1 MEIKDLIAKI
11 AEYDEME
18 APDGMNIVEAT
29 EEDIK
34 DLANKDEQEA
44 ADGMNLLED
53 ETKQVNEGATNGP
66 TYDNIIAEYSKYIPQ
81 RTNVGEQTA
90 ETCKIAIALLD
101 DIWRT
106 IQDDED
112 TKDIADTILECID
125 GISNFVPELQ

>member
-1 MEIKDLIAKI
+1 MDIKDLLAQF
-11 AEYDEME
+11 DDME
-18 APDGMNIVEAT
+18 AEDGMNIVEETNAT
-29 EEDIK
+29 TSKGKIS
-34 DLANKDEQEA
+34 
-44 ADGMNLLED
+44 
-53 ETKQVNEGATNGP
+53 EGATNGP

-81 RTNVGEQTA
+81 RTNAGEQTA

-112 TKDIADTILECID
+112 SKDIANTILECID

>member
-1 MEIKDLIAKI
+1 MDTKELLEKLSQYKIK
-11 AEYDEME
+11 
-18 APDGMNIVEAT
+18 EAT

-44 ADGMNLLED
+44 ADGMNLLEEND
-53 ETKQVNEGATNGP
+53 KAINKGKISEGATNGP

-81 RTNVGEQTA
+81 KTNVGEQTA